1 MNPPVGMPADWTEHD
16 EHKKLEQR
24 RVRREGTTMV
34 LYLSIVL
41 LGTLAAVPAG
51 EVETGTIQGPTGRQL
66 AAVIVGTTL
75 GLALAHLFA
84 FHIAAYGV
92 ALGPR
97 SGQEFKEARAQLI
110 GAALVATLACIPIVL
125 LGPAGEQQAVLF
137 VLAII
142 IGGADFSV
150 ERSKGRSRG
159 RSATYGLV
167 TFLIALVVAAVKVAL
182 GGH

>member
-1 MNPPVGMPADWTEHD
+1 MNPPVGTPADWSEHD
-16 EHKKLEQR
+16 EHDHLEQR
-24 RVRREGTTMV
+24 RVWREGTTMV

-51 EVETGTIQGPTGRQL
+51 EVETGTIQGPTGRHL
-66 AAVIVGTTL
+66 AAIIVGTAL

-84 FHIAAYGV
+84 FHIAAHGV
-92 ALGPR
+92 ARAPR
-97 SGQEFKEARAQLI
+97 RGQEFEEARAQLI
-110 GAALVATLACIPIVL
+110 GAALVATLACVPIL
-125 LGPAGEQQAVLF
+125 LLSPAAEQRAVLF

-159 RSATYGLV
+159 LSAAYGLV
-167 TFLIALVVAAVKVAL
+167 TFLIALVVAAMKVAL
-182 GGH
+182 AGH